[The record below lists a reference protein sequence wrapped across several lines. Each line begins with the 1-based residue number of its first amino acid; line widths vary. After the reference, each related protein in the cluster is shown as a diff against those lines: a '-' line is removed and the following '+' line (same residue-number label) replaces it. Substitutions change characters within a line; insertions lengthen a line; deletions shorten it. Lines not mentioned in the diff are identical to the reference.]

1 MAEGDLCAGGGVAL
15 NLARGR
21 DCTELFES
29 YHALVDAPHVMMAK
43 YLAED
48 QDDIPEPA
56 FDW

>member
-1 MAEGDLCAGGGVAL
+1 MCAGGPVAL